1 MSFKS
6 KYNFLNQGYNDIV
19 KLIIGLIL
27 TKHNLPKDLYQSKKI
42 VSDLRMNYEKI
53 DAYEKIA

>member
-19 KLIIGLIL
+19 ELIIGLIL